1 MSPPPQPVLPAK
13 QPPAALKAEEEPVLV
28 ILWRES
34 QLPVKGWSQAE
45 QREGTVGAGGGH
57 I

>member
-1 MSPPPQPVLPAK
+1 MSPPPQPVLPTK

-45 QREGTVGAGGGH
+45 QREGTVGAEGGH